1 MSFETSHQRAG
12 DRLPKGGRVLVLG
25 AGESGISAA
34 RLLHSEGHD
43 VTLADFQLHPAH
55 TNEGLREIASSGVRV
70 VFGADCIRA
79 DDLSS
84 FAYGVVSPGVD
95 STVGPVR
102 SLVAGGLTLVS
113 EIELAWLRAQRP
125 CVAVTGTNGKTTT
138 TQIIELMLNAC
149 GKRTRASGNI
159 GPSFS
164 RQILSGEALDYDT
177 LEVSS
182 FQLETIHR
190 FHPKGVVWTNFAE
203 DHLDRYPD
211 MGAYRRAKLRIF
223 ENLTEEDFAVV
234 NLRDALP
241 ELRCEKITFSAY
253 VGGGDFDLKDGAIR
267 YRGEKLL
274 EASRIRLR
282 GAHNI
287 ENMMAAL
294 GVGLGLGLDLSAC
307 AEAIATYCP
316 QPHRCELIATV
327 NDVEYVN
334 DSKATN
340 LDSVEKALLSEVRPV
355 VLIAG
360 GKDKGF
366 GFGPLTGLVAAR
378 CRAAVL
384 IGEMAARIRDEW
396 APSVDC
402 HLSGSLPE
410 AVSLASR
417 LSSPGDVVLL
427 SPGTSS
433 FDMFKNYAQR
443 GEVFRE
449 EVRKLGELASA
460 EQQDCQPLR
469 NV

>member
-1 MSFETSHQRAG
+1 MSFAMTSQG
-12 DRLPKGGRVLVLG
+12 LGERLPPGSRVLVLG

-34 RLLHSEGHD
+34 SLLKSEEHD

-55 TNEGLREIASSGVRV
+55 TNDGLRELLDDGVRV

-79 DDLSS
+79 GDVSS
-84 FAYGVVSPGVD
+84 FAYAVVSPGVD

-102 SLVAGGLTLVS
+102 ALVSAGLRLVS
-113 EIELAWLRAQRP
+113 EIELAWLRANRP

-164 RQILSGEALDYDT
+164 RQVLTGEGLDLDT

-190 FHPKGVVWTNFAE
+190 FHPTGIVWTNFAE

-211 MGAYRRAKLRIF
+211 LGAYRKAKLRIF
-223 ENLTEEDFAVV
+223 ENQTEGDFAVV

-241 ELRCEKITFSAY
+241 DLRSEKITFSAY
-253 VGGGDFDLKDGAIR
+253 VAGGDFDLKDGAIR
-267 YRGEKLL
+267 YRGEKVL

-282 GAHNI
+282 GMHNI

-294 GVGLGLGLDLSAC
+294 GVGLGLGLDLAAC
-307 AEAIATYCP
+307 AEAIATYHP
-316 QPHRCELIATV
+316 QPHRCELVATV
-327 NDVEYVN
+327 QDVEYVN

-384 IGEMAARIRDEW
+384 IGEMAERIRDEW
-396 APSVDC
+396 APQVDC
-402 HLSGSLPE
+402 HLSGSLPD
-410 AVSLASR
+410 AVLLAAR

-449 EVRKLGELASA
+449 EVYRLSELVSS
-460 EQQDCQPLR
+460 EKQDR
-469 NV
+469 

>member
-1 MSFETSHQRAG
+1 MSFATSQQGLG
-12 DRLPKGGRVLVLG
+12 DRLPPGSRVLVLG

-34 RLLHSEGHD
+34 RLLKSEGQD
-43 VTLADFQLHPAH
+43 VTIADFHLHPAH
-55 TNEGLREIASSGVRV
+55 TNDGLRELVDLGVRV
-70 VFGADCIRA
+70 VFGADCVRP
-79 DDLSS
+79 DDASS
-84 FAYGVVSPGVD
+84 FAYAVVSPGVD
-95 STVGPVR
+95 STVGSVR
-102 SLVAGGLTLVS
+102 SLVSAGLGLVS
-113 EIELAWLRAQRP
+113 EIELAWLRAKRP

-164 RQILSGEALDYDT
+164 RQVLTGEELDLDT

-190 FHPKGVVWTNFAE
+190 FHPAGIVWTNFAE

-211 MGAYRRAKLRIF
+211 MGAYRKAKLRIF
-223 ENLTEEDFAVV
+223 ENQTESDFAVV

-241 ELRCEKITFSAY
+241 DLRSERITFSAY
-253 VGGGDFDLKDGAIR
+253 VAGGDFDLKDGAIR
-267 YRGEKLL
+267 YRGERVL
-274 EASRIRLR
+274 ETSRIRLR

-307 AEAIATYCP
+307 ADAIATYRP
-316 QPHRCELIATV
+316 QPHRCELVATV

-384 IGEMAARIRDEW
+384 IGEMAERIRDEW
-396 APSVDC
+396 APQVDC
-402 HLSGSLPE
+402 HLSGSLPD
-410 AVSLASR
+410 AVSLAAR

-449 EVRKLGELASA
+449 EVRRLSELVPF
-460 EQQDCQPLR
+460 EKQDR
-469 NV
+469 

>member
-1 MSFETSHQRAG
+1 MSFAMSQDWVG
-12 DRLPKGGRVLVLG
+12 DPLPRGGQVLVLG
-25 AGESGISAA
+25 AGESGMSAA
-34 RLLHSEGHD
+34 RLLNQEAHD
-43 VTLADFQLHPAH
+43 VTLADFHFHPAH
-55 TNEGLREIASSGVRV
+55 TNDGLRDLAACGVRV
-70 VFGADCIRA
+70 VFGADCIRPEDVA
-79 DDLSS
+79 N

-102 SLVAGGLTLVS
+102 ALVASGLRLVS
-113 EIELAWLRAQRP
+113 EIELAWLRANRP
-125 CVAVTGTNGKTTT
+125 CVAITGTNGKTTT

-164 RQILSGEALDYDT
+164 RQILSGELLDIDT

-211 MGAYRRAKLRIF
+211 MAAYRRAKLRIF
-223 ENLTEEDFAVV
+223 ENQTESDFAVV

-241 ELRCEKITFSAY
+241 DLRSDKITFSAY
-253 VGGGDFDLKDGAIR
+253 VGGGDFELKDGAIR

-274 EASRIRLR
+274 DASRIRLR
-282 GAHNI
+282 GAHNV

-294 GVGLGLGLDLSAC
+294 GVGLGLGLDLFAC
-307 AEAIATYCP
+307 AEAISDYCP
-316 QPHRCELIATV
+316 QPHRCELVATV
-327 NDVEYVN
+327 NDIEYVN

-384 IGEMAARIRDEW
+384 IGEMAERIRAEW
-396 APSVDC
+396 APQVDC
-402 HLSGSLPE
+402 HLSESLPE

-417 LSSPGDVVLL
+417 LALSGDVVLL

-449 EVRKLGELASA
+449 EVLRLGELVAT
-460 EQQDCQPLR
+460 EKQDR
-469 NV
+469 